1 MGVIMSQTSIS
12 QIIKD
17 SEVTQELAG
26 RSGGERNGGRKF
38 ESKIRK
44 GRIDDRVLTAMQ
56 KKNSSILSNPIFR
69 NYPKQLSEREVAEL
83 MIKNDFF
90 DKNRNRNGNGFN
102 THFASTQINSDNVVV
117 DYTSRLMWQQH
128 GSIEP
133 MSFEEAQNWIAEL
146 NQIGYANFH
155 DWRLPTLEEAMSL
168 MKNEGQ
174 IGDLFQDCIFGPQQ
188 SGIWTS
194 DYTENSIL
202 AWVVF
207 FRYGSC
213 HANCYDLDNFV
224 RAVRLT

>member
-12 QIIKD
+12 QAQKNTEVAPVLAD
-17 SEVTQELAG
+17 CSE
-26 RSGGERNGGRKF
+26 GEGNGGRKF

-44 GRIDDRVLTAMQ
+44 SRINDDILSVMQ
-56 KKNSSILSNPIFR
+56 RKKSSISSNPIFR
-69 NYPKQLSEREVAEL
+69 NYSKQLSEKEVFEV
-83 MIKNDFF
+83 IIRNDFF
-90 DKNRNRNGNGFN
+90 DKNRNLHGNSFN
-102 THFASTQINSDNVVV
+102 THFEAVQINSDKIIV

-128 GSIEP
+128 GALEP
-133 MSFEEAQNWIAEL
+133 MSFEKAKLCIEEL

-168 MKNEGQ
+168 MKSERRNGN
-174 IGDLFQDCIFGPQQ
+174 LFQDRIFGQKQ

-194 DYTENSIL
+194 DFTENAIL

-207 FRYGSC
+207 FSYGSC
-213 HANCYDLDNFV
+213 YVTCLDLDNYV